1 MLQSLSYSMYAI
13 AYTTSM
19 RTISFSESRANYAR
33 TLDSVVDDR
42 EEVIVTRSGRESVV
56 IVSLDEYRSLQ
67 ESAYLLRNP
76 ENAARILRSIRR
88 LEAGEGTERPLAE

>member
-1 MLQSLSYSMYAI
+1 
-13 AYTTSM
+13 M

-67 ESAYLLRNP
+67 ETAYLLRNP
-76 ENAARILRSIRR
+76 ENAARIINSIDR
-88 LEAGEGTERPLAE
+88 LESGAGAERPLAE